1 MDAAN
6 GGDNNNPNQIKRR
19 ERKRSQSLT
28 NENHLYEIIRMNQPD
43 KPIHQYRDSLFSSS
57 SGFNNFRGFFTLA
70 LILL

>member
-43 KPIHQYRDSLFSSS
+43 KP
-57 SGFNNFRGFFTLA
+57 
-70 LILL
+70 